1 MTTSAQQI
9 TANQINAQKST
20 GPLTESGENTV
31 AKNALKHGLFCQQ
44 LILSNENSDDF
55 SALLQNLESSLNPTN
70 VLEQSLVERIAV
82 TLWRQARLVRAETA
96 QLQLNSQ
103 PSAITSE
110 VNRTINDGWVPTH
123 TITEED
129 LTPFNPETLQWCQSI
144 MAEQASLGSNRAI
157 ELSTLKKNAP
167 LTYRQLSEEAAE
179 EQQSIEQYL
188 AEWDDSKQYFTELI
202 QYCEKQ
208 IKHAELNPKIL
219 EIAEQ
224 VRTKNTLLCEKD
236 LQRFSKYQVMLDNEL
251 YKAIKAL
258 RGAQSWRLKT
268 TKSNNTPNG
277 FVLESD

>member
-9 TANQINAQKST
+9 TANKINAQHST
-20 GPLTESGENTV
+20 GPITENGKNTV
-31 AKNALKHGLFCQQ
+31 ATNALKHGLFCQQ

-103 PSAITSE
+103 PSAIASE
-110 VNRTINDGWVPTH
+110 VNRTINDGWIPLH
-123 TITEED
+123 TITEGD
-129 LTPFNPETLQWCQSI
+129 LTPFNPETLQWCRSI
-144 MAEQASLGSNRAI
+144 IAEQESLGSNRTI
-157 ELSTLKKNAP
+157 EMSTLKKNAP
-167 LTYRQLSEEAAE
+167 LTYQQLSEEAAE

-202 QYCEKQ
+202 QYCKKQ
-208 IKHAELNPKIL
+208 IKQAELNPKIL
-219 EIAEQ
+219 EITEQ

-258 RGAQSWRLKT
+258 RGVQSWWLKT

-277 FVLESD
+277 FVLEPD

>member
-9 TANQINAQKST
+9 AANQINAQHST
-20 GPLTESGENTV
+20 GPISESGKNTV

-44 LILSNENSDDF
+44 LVLPHENNDDF
-55 SALLQNLESSLNPTN
+55 SALLKNLESSLGPIN

-96 QLQLNSQ
+96 QIQLNSQ

-188 AEWDDSKQYFTELI
+188 AEWDDPKQYFTELI
-202 QYCEKQ
+202 QYCKKQ
-208 IKHAELNPKIL
+208 IKQAELNPKIL

-224 VRTKNTLLCEKD
+224 VKTKNTLLCEKD

-258 RGAQSWRLKT
+258 RDAQSWRLKT
-268 TKSNNTPNG
+268 AKSNDTVNG

>member
-20 GPLTESGENTV
+20 GPLTESGKNTV

-55 SALLQNLESSLNPTN
+55 SALLQNLESSLGPTN

-96 QLQLNSQ
+96 QIQLNSQ

-144 MAEQASLGSNRAI
+144 MAEQESLDSNRTL
-157 ELSTLKKNAP
+157 EMSTLKKNAP

-188 AEWDDSKQYFTELI
+188 AEWDDPKQYFTELI

-208 IKHAELNPKIL
+208 IKQAELNPKIL
-219 EIAEQ
+219 KIAEQ

-258 RGAQSWRLKT
+258 RDAQAWRLKT
-268 TKSNNTPNG
+268 TKSNDTVNG

>member
-1 MTTSAQQI
+1 MATSAQQI
-9 TANQINAQKST
+9 AANQINAQKST
-20 GPLTESGENTV
+20 GPVTENGKITV

-44 LILSNENSDDF
+44 LVLPHENNEDF
-55 SALLQNLESSLNPTN
+55 SALLKNLESSLGPIN

-96 QLQLNSQ
+96 QIQLNSQ
-103 PSAITSE
+103 PSTVASE
-110 VNRTINDGWVPTH
+110 VNRTINDGWVPLH
-123 TITEED
+123 TITQDD
-129 LTPFNPETLQWCQSI
+129 LTPFNPETLQWCRSI
-144 MAEQASLGSNRAI
+144 MAEQESLGSNQTI
-157 ELSTLKKNAP
+157 EISTLKKNAP
-167 LTYRQLSEEAAE
+167 QTYQQLSEEAAE

-188 AEWDDSKQYFTELI
+188 AEWGDPKQYFTELI

-208 IKHAELNPKIL
+208 IKQAELNPKIL

-236 LQRFSKYQVMLDNEL
+236 QQRFSKYQVMLDNEL

-258 RGAQSWRLKT
+258 RDTQVWRIKT
-268 TKSNNTPNG
+268 TKPDDTLNG

>member
-9 TANQINAQKST
+9 TANKINAQHST
-20 GPLTESGENTV
+20 GPITENGKNTV
-31 AKNALKHGLFCQQ
+31 ATNALKHGLFCQQ

-103 PSAITSE
+103 PSAIASE
-110 VNRTINDGWVPTH
+110 VNRTLNDGWVPLH

-188 AEWDDSKQYFTELI
+188 AEWDDPKQYFTELI

-208 IKHAELNPKIL
+208 IKQAELNPKIL
-219 EIAEQ
+219 KIAEQ

-258 RGAQSWRLKT
+258 RDAQAWRLKT
-268 TKSNNTPNG
+268 TKSNDTVNG

>member
-20 GPLTESGENTV
+20 GPLTESGKNTV

-96 QLQLNSQ
+96 QIQLNSQ
-103 PSAITSE
+103 PSAIVSE
-110 VNRTINDGWVPTH
+110 VNHTLNDGWVPTH

-144 MAEQASLGSNRAI
+144 MAEQASLGSNRTI
-157 ELSTLKKNAP
+157 EMSTLKKNAP
-167 LTYRQLSEEAAE
+167 LTYQQLSEEAAE

-188 AEWDDSKQYFTELI
+188 AEWDDPKQYFTELI

-208 IKHAELNPKIL
+208 IKQAELNPKIL
-219 EIAEQ
+219 KIAEQ

-258 RGAQSWRLKT
+258 RDAQAWRLKT
-268 TKSNNTPNG
+268 TKSNDTVNG

>member
-9 TANQINAQKST
+9 TANQINSQKST
-20 GPLTESGENTV
+20 GPLTENGKNTV
-31 AKNALKHGLFCQQ
+31 AKTALKHGLFCQQ

-55 SALLQNLESSLNPTN
+55 SALLQNLESSLTA
-70 VLEQSLVERIAV
+70 IA
-82 TLWRQARLVRAETA
+82 
-96 QLQLNSQ
+96 
-103 PSAITSE
+103 SE
-110 VNRTINDGWVPTH
+110 VNRTLNDGWVPLH

-129 LTPFNPETLQWCQSI
+129 LTPFSPETLQWCQSI
-144 MAEQASLGSNRAI
+144 MVEQASLGSNRAI

-188 AEWDDSKQYFTELI
+188 TDWDDPKQYFTELI

-208 IKHAELNPKIL
+208 IKQAELNPKIL
-219 EIAEQ
+219 KIAEQ

-258 RGAQSWRLKT
+258 RDAQAWRLKT
-268 TKSNNTPNG
+268 TKSNDTVNG

>member
-20 GPLTESGENTV
+20 GPLTESGKNTV

-44 LILSNENSDDF
+44 LVLPHENNNDF
-55 SALLQNLESSLNPTN
+55 SALLQNLESSLNPNN

-103 PSAITSE
+103 PSTITSE
-110 VNRTINDGWVPTH
+110 VNRTINDGWIPLH
-123 TITEED
+123 TITEGD
-129 LTPFNPETLQWCQSI
+129 LTPFNPETLQWCRSI
-144 MAEQASLGSNRAI
+144 IAEQASLSSNQTI

-167 LTYRQLSEEAAE
+167 LTYQHLSEEAAE
-179 EQQSIEQYL
+179 EQQSIEQYF
-188 AEWDDSKQYFTELI
+188 AELI

-208 IKHAELNPKIL
+208 IKQAELNPKIL
-219 EIAEQ
+219 EIAEL

-258 RGAQSWRLKT
+258 RDAQAWRLKT
-268 TKSNNTPNG
+268 TKSNDTANG
-277 FVLESD
+277 FVLEND

>member
-9 TANQINAQKST
+9 TANQINAQHST
-20 GPLTESGENTV
+20 GPITENGKITV

-44 LILSNENSDDF
+44 LVLSNENNDDF
-55 SALLQNLESSLNPTN
+55 SALLQNLESSLGPTN

-103 PSAITSE
+103 PSAIASE
-110 VNRTINDGWVPTH
+110 VNRTINDDWVPLH
-123 TITEED
+123 TITEDD

-144 MAEQASLGSNRAI
+144 MVEQASLGSNRAI

-188 AEWDDSKQYFTELI
+188 AEWDDPKQYFTELI

-208 IKHAELNPKIL
+208 IKQAELNPKIL
-219 EIAEQ
+219 KIAEQ

-258 RGAQSWRLKT
+258 RDAQAWRLKT
-268 TKSNNTPNG
+268 TKSNDTVNG